1 MIPQTKNNPIHVL
14 QVIGS
19 MNLGGAESMVMN
31 LYRSIDRTKVQFDFL
46 VHTEKE
52 AAFDKEIKSLGGNI
66 YRVPKLT
73 GKNAY
78 TYYHACC
85 DFFSK
90 HPEIKV
96 LHGHI
101 GSSAYFYVKAA
112 KKYGVFTIVHSH
124 SANVIRT
131 PRDLAFSIF
140 SYPTRYIADELF
152 GCSTEA
158 GIQRFGKKAV
168 KRENYR
174 NFPNAID
181 IGQYQ
186 FNEKERGLAR
196 AEFNIPDNY
205 CLIGTVGRLIP
216 EKNPNYIFEIFK
228 HLVSNYSNVKCLW
241 VGYGLSEPECRDKVL
256 SAGLEDKIIM
266 PGRRNDVHYLLQGMD
281 AFILPS
287 ITEGL
292 PVAGIE
298 AQAAGLPCIFSDS
311 VSHESAICDLVR
323 WKSINLPASDW
334 ARDVLS
340 LAQEYKQKRST
351 PFDEIKK
358 SGYDIK
364 ATSSWLTE
372 YYISKAKEYR

>member
-1 MIPQTKNNPIHVL
+1 MPQMNSQPIRVL

-19 MNLGGAESMVMN
+19 MNLGGAESMIMN

-52 AAFDKEIKSLGGNI
+52 AVFDNEIRALGGRI

-73 GKNAY
+73 GRNVVE
-78 TYYHACC
+78 YYHTCC

-112 KKYGVFTIVHSH
+112 KKYGVSTIVHSH
-124 SANVIRT
+124 SANIIKT
-131 PRDLAFSIF
+131 PKDLAFSVF
-140 SYPTRYIADELF
+140 SYPTRFAADELF

-158 GIQRFGKKAV
+158 GIRRFGKKAV
-168 KRENYR
+168 ERENYR

-181 IGQYQ
+181 IDKYK
-186 FNEKERGLAR
+186 FNEETRKDVRKELG
-196 AEFNIPDNY
+196 IPDNFY
-205 CLIGTVGRLIP
+205 LVGTVGRLIP
-216 EKNPNYIFEIFK
+216 EKNPLFVFEIFK
-228 HLVSNYSNVKCLW
+228 RLASENDNVKCLW
-241 VGYGLSEPECRDKVL
+241 VGYGLEEPNFREKVKA
-256 SAGLEDKIIM
+256 AGLEKKIIM
-266 PGRRNDVHYLLQGMD
+266 PGRRDDVNKLLQGMD

-298 AQAAGLPCIFSDS
+298 AQAAGLPCVFSDS
-311 VSHESAICDLVR
+311 VSHESAVCNLVS
-323 WKSINLPASDW
+323 WKSIHESSSSWASD
-334 ARDVLS
+334 VLT
-340 LAQEYKQKRST
+340 LAQEYKGKRQT
-351 PFDEIKK
+351 PIEDIKK
-358 SGYDIK
+358 HGYDIK
-364 ATSSWLTE
+364 TTSTWLTN
-372 YYISKAKEYR
+372 YYLSKAKEHS